1 MRSVP
6 QRTSGIM
13 VSAVATAKS
22 NAVTSSRD
30 DESEQGKARDEP
42 CHHPEQ
48 KPLIRFHRFS
58 ETGRDARLTVV
69 FLRSVLLAAMAGRD
83 LAIVRQ

>member
-58 ETGRDARLTVV
+58 ETGRDARLTVA